1 MKITSLA
8 ITLLVVSTTVFSVAT
23 VQASEQITLG
33 RTLLLKIGDEGAKA
47 PLILCRRADAIK
59 IQAEKN
65 VYLKRAIVTFKNGDT
80 KTINFNRDLKG
91 GTETDWRSFAYKRC
105 VKNIEVFGNSE
116 RTKAGIKIFGRKK

>member
-8 ITLLVVSTTVFSVAT
+8 IKLLVVSTTFFSVAT

-33 RTLLLKIGDEGAKA
+33 RTLLLKIGAEGAQA

-65 VYLKRAIVTFKNGDT
+65 VYLKRAIVTFKNGDK
-80 KTINFNRDLKG
+80 KTINFHRDLKG

-105 VKNIEVFGNSE
+105 VKNIEVFGNSKN
-116 RTKAGIKIFGRKK
+116 TKSGIKIFGRKK

>member
-33 RTLLLKIGDEGAKA
+33 RTLLLKIGDEGAQA

-65 VYLKRAIVTFKNGDT
+65 VYLKRAIVTFKNGDK
-80 KTINFNRDLKG
+80 KTINFHQDLNG
-91 GTETDWRSFAYKRC
+91 GSETDWRSFAYKRC
-105 VKNIEVFGNSE
+105 VKNIEVFGNSKN
-116 RTKAGIKIFGRKK
+116 TKSGIKIFGRKK

>member
-1 MKITSLA
+1 MKIMSLA
-8 ITLLVVSTTVFSVAT
+8 IKLLVVSTTVFSVAT

-33 RTLLLKIGDEGAKA
+33 RTILLKIGDEGAKA

-116 RTKAGIKIFGRKK
+116 RTKAGIKIFGRK

>member
-8 ITLLVVSTTVFSVAT
+8 ITLLVVSTTFFSVAT

-80 KTINFNRDLKG
+80 KTINFNRDLKE

>member
-1 MKITSLA
+1 MKIMSLA
-8 ITLLVVSTTVFSVAT
+8 IKLLVVSTTVFSVAT

-33 RTLLLKIGDEGAKA
+33 RTILLKIGDEGAKA

-65 VYLKRAIVTFKNGDT
+65 VYLKRAIVTFKNGDK
-80 KTINFNRDLKG
+80 KTINFYRDLKG
-91 GTETDWRSFAYKRC
+91 GAETDWRSFAYKRC

-116 RTKAGIKIFGRKK
+116 RTKAGIKIFGRK